1 MSRAELPDLISLT
14 KDTMETCEAYYACLT
29 TNEYGSTYLDPMKCR
44 AKNFDPI
51 TATKE
56 QEERILLF
64 AERFKKIANERGYHA
79 AEKEAFA
86 AYDFYSALPKQFL
99 NNDKLDPEVPTSGN
113 VFIKMNDRQ
122 NSRVMFEDEAE
133 SLNVMHKA
141 VPGSIEKRSKP
152 THSSVDKAF
161 KLIGHKIKLY
171 DVDVEVISVK
181 GTKDGIFLEVEEN
194 VEGELIRYEI
204 GYENDVVPL

>member
-1 MSRAELPDLISLT
+1 MSRAELPDFISLT

-29 TNEYGSTYLDPMKCR
+29 TNEYGKTYLDPMKCK

-56 QEERILLF
+56 QKERILLF
-64 AERFKKIANERGYHA
+64 IERYKKITKEKGHHA

-86 AYDFYSALPKQFL
+86 ACNFSNALLKQF
-99 NNDKLDPEVPTSGN
+99 NDKLD
-113 VFIKMNDRQ
+113 
-122 NSRVMFEDEAE
+122 RVMFEGEAE
-133 SLNVMHKA
+133 SLIVMHKA

-152 THSSVDKAF
+152 THSSVNKAF
-161 KLIGHKIKLY
+161 ELIGHKIKLY
-171 DVDVEVISVK
+171 DVDVEVISFK
-181 GTKDGIFLEVEEN
+181 ATKDDIFLEVEEN

-204 GYENDVVPL
+204 GYEDVVSLQTNFNDKIIR